1 MIEKIKELIDEYEL
15 KLKGT
20 NKQFDE
26 ELLKLDPKDMASF
39 KPSKAS
45 ILFGYKECY
54 EEVTNELKKLVQEV
68 EAVGN

>member
-1 MIEKIKELIDEYEL
+1 MIEKIKELIEKLEL

-26 ELLKLDPKDMASF
+26 ELLKLDPKDLASF

-54 EEVTNELKKLVQEV
+54 EEVTKELKKLVQEI
-68 EAVGN
+68 EAEEN